1 MNAIKKIYN
10 IFQNN
15 EIFSCNRGKTKDYI
29 EYAFIFLFVWHT
41 TVFTLESKFIDGILL
56 PKWLS
61 FYSFIA
67 IGLIFKFLILK
78 EKVWLTYK
86 DTILFCIAILFI
98 ISPTN
103 TLLSDIC
110 QVLSLCGLY
119 LLCRTNINTKALNIS
134 ITIIGVYIL
143 CICYSQHISGLP
155 VKGTFDTPAGAS
167 FCISTMTTILLSSI
181 KKNQDIKIRLLTTI
195 LIVASIAML
204 LLMQSRTGVIAVIM
218 VLILMFKTT
227 KIRFFLFSVGLVLL
241 ISISFIKFDST
252 KGRSFIASTS
262 ISMFDT
268 PKNILLGRGSQGF
281 QENYMTYQAKAL
293 NEKDSKFSEL
303 ADNIKHP
310 LNEFILLFVN
320 YGIIRSFI
328 LLCMIL
334 YLLLKNSKD
343 KERPMLLAVLFVF
356 CLFSYPFKYP
366 LAWIILISALGLNAG
381 QGKEIISI
389 KYAPMI
395 GVCLLAISIFLY
407 DINSKWKQAWT
418 LCETGDFVESI
429 NKFNECARYIHS
441 SEFIYNHAYALSC
454 TNQHKEAIRIIE
466 KSKCHDYE
474 TELLKGYLYHEDK
487 RYERAITHYKI
498 ASEMCPNRFKP
509 LYGIFQSYDETESCK
524 DKRQIAQIILNK
536 KIKVHSPE
544 IDWMKQ
550 DVKQF
555 LEK

>member
-1 MNAIKKIYN
+1 M
-10 IFQNN
+10 
-15 EIFSCNRGKTKDYI
+15 
-29 EYAFIFLFVWHT
+29 
-41 TVFTLESKFIDGILL
+41 
-56 PKWLS
+56 
-61 FYSFIA
+61 
-67 IGLIFKFLILK
+67 
-78 EKVWLTYK
+78 
-86 DTILFCIAILFI
+86 
-98 ISPTN
+98 
-103 TLLSDIC
+103 
-110 QVLSLCGLY
+110 
-119 LLCRTNINTKALNIS
+119 
-134 ITIIGVYIL
+134 
-143 CICYSQHISGLP
+143 CYSQYISGSP
-155 VKGTFDTPAGAS
+155 IKGTFDTPAGAS
-167 FCISTMTTILLSSI
+167 FCISTMTTVLLLSF

-195 LIVASIAML
+195 LFVASIVML
-204 LLMQSRTGVIAVIM
+204 LLMQSRTGFIAVIM
-218 VLILMFKTT
+218 VLILMFKNP

-281 QENYMTYQAKAL
+281 KEKYMTYQAKAL
-293 NEKDSKFSEL
+293 NESNSNFSEL

-320 YGIIRSFI
+320 YGIIRSLI
-328 LLCMIL
+328 LLSIML

-343 KERPMLLAVLFVF
+343 KERTTLLAVLFVF

-381 QGKEIISI
+381 QSKEILSI
-389 KYAPMI
+389 KYAHVI
-395 GVCLLAISIFLY
+395 GACLLAISIFLY
-407 DINSKWKQAWT
+407 YINSKWKQAWT

-487 RYERAITHYKI
+487 RNEQAIAHYKI

-509 LYGIFQSYDETESCK
+509 LYGIFQCYNETEFCK
-524 DKRQIAQIILNK
+524 DKRQIAQIILTK